1 MVSWTF
7 PTSPSAGGAGGYDA
21 NRGYNNPGGYG
32 GVAPGGYDQGNI
44 EKPKD
49 NSKKN
54 MMMGAAAGVA
64 VGAVGGMVLANA
76 LGIFILSLNIVMEL
90 TSSR

>member
-1 MVSWTF
+1 M
-7 PTSPSAGGAGGYDA
+7 
-21 NRGYNNPGGYG
+21 
-32 GVAPGGYDQGNI
+32 

-64 VGAVGGMVLANA
+64 VGAVGGMVLAHA
-76 LGIFILSLNIVMEL
+76 LGKFILSLNIVTEL
-90 TSSR
+90 TFKQMMTTSIVGTMEIMAEDIRRWVGLCRTRRLLGVQ